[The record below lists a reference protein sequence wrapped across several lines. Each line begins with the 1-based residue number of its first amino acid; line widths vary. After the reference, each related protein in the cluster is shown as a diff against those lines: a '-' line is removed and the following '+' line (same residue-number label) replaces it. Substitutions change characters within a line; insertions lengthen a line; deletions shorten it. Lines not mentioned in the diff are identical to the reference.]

1 MEFSNNKDFSSSY
14 SMVRF
19 FLYQSFKDSELGKKF
34 LLQLSEEVEKMA
46 FIKVKDKKSK
56 EEAIINTDM
65 ICRIAKSK
73 NGYIVF
79 FSSGNTGAAYYEYD
93 EEEIKKIFVTIGVSL
108 D

>member
-1 MEFSNNKDFSSSY
+1 
-14 SMVRF
+14 
-19 FLYQSFKDSELGKKF
+19 
-34 LLQLSEEVEKMA
+34 MA
-46 FIKVKDKKSK
+46 FIKVKDKKNK

-65 ICRIAKSK
+65 ICRIAKTK

-93 EEEIKKIFVTIGVSL
+93 KEEAKKIFSTIGVSL